1 MVSRFSIPRY
11 IGLTQF
17 SAQFLSPTLIYYPG
31 FMIQHAFHL
40 YKRFKQIE
48 MTHFLGVLEAMN
60 AGVGKTIKLVLQ
72 RRKGWIKLALR
83 YGVDLVPTF
92 SFGEH
97 SIYEQKEIP
106 EGENDY

>member
-1 MVSRFSIPRY
+1 MLYFCPHINLLVPPFLDTTCISPR
-11 IGLTQF
+11 
-17 SAQFLSPTLIYYPG
+17 
-31 FMIQHAFHL
+31 L

-48 MTHFLGVLEAMN
+48 LARFLGVLEAMN

-97 SIYEQKEIP
+97 SIYEQKENP

>member
-1 MVSRFSIPRY
+1 MHFTSIKDSSR
-11 IGLTQF
+11 LNC
-17 SAQFLSPTLIYYPG
+17 LS
-31 FMIQHAFHL
+31 
-40 YKRFKQIE
+40 
-48 MTHFLGVLEAMN
+48 FLGVLEAMN